1 MKLVLSF
8 TEIFITI
15 KALTNV
21 IVIILI
27 SVFLPS
33 TPYLTFK

>member
-15 KALTNV
+15 KALTNI